1 MRPAASRAAPRRRR
15 SSTHASADRVC
26 SRAEFD
32 EATRRNLDFIST
44 LPGFR
49 GHLVFRKTG
58 GPTAFDV
65 VTLAVWESQEA
76 IDQAATAVRAHYER
90 IGFDRAAS
98 LERWQVRSELG
109 GYEILRGT

>member
-1 MRPAASRAAPRRRR
+1 MTPLTTALDDPRLRFRIDCFSVPAASRG
-15 SSTHASADRVC
+15 
-26 SRAEFD
+26 EFE

-76 IDQAATAVRAHYER
+76 IDRAATAVRAHYER

-109 GYEILRGT
+109 GYELLRGP

>member
-1 MRPAASRAAPRRRR
+1 M
-15 SSTHASADRVC
+15 
-26 SRAEFD
+26 
-32 EATRRNLDFIST
+32 
-44 LPGFR
+44 
-49 GHLVFRKTG
+49 
-58 GPTAFDV
+58 